1 LSDPLAIRSF
11 KLIVAYDGTAYQG
24 WQVQLDAPTIQAE
37 LQRALQT
44 LTNESVRVTAS
55 GRTDAG
61 VHALGQVVSF
71 DSSTSHSPDTILRAL
86 NANLPH
92 DIRVLEVE
100 VAADGFHA
108 IRDAV
113 SKRYRYCIQDGGVA
127 DPFLRGLCWH
137 LPQRMDEDALRA
149 AANLLLGKHDFA
161 SYQAAGSPRAST
173 VRTIFDFTVT
183 RQSRE
188 LCDLIVMEI
197 AADGFLYN
205 MVRNL
210 VGTLVEVGR
219 GSRPIQ
225 WPHEVLTA
233 KDRTLAGSTA
243 PPHGLFLVAVEYVG

>member
-1 LSDPLAIRSF
+1 MAIRSF
-11 KLIVAYDGTAYQG
+11 KLIVAYEGTAYQG

-44 LTNESVRVTAS
+44 VTNESIRVTAS

-92 DIRVLEVE
+92 DIRVLEVK

-113 SKRYRYCIQDGGVA
+113 SKRYRYCIQDGGIA

-137 LPQRMDEDALRA
+137 LPQRVDEDALQA